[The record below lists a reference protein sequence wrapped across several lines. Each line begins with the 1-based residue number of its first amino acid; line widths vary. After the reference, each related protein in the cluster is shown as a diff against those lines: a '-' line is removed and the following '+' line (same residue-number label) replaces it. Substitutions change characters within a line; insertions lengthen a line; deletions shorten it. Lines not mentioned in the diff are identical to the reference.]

1 MAKKN
6 ALGKG
11 LGALI
16 SNDSLETTKDVP
28 VSVENYEIEISKIK
42 ANPGQPRT
50 SFDEISLAELAESI
64 KTHGIIQPLTLR
76 ETVYGEYQI
85 ISGERRF
92 RAAQLAGLT
101 TVPAYI
107 RTANDQETLEMALIE
122 NIQREDLDA
131 IEIALTYKRLID
143 ECKLTQEALSERVGK
158 KRSTVANYLRLLDLE
173 DDIQQAIKDGKISM
187 GHAKPLLAVTNSGI
201 REKLA
206 KKVIDEGLSVR
217 QIEEITQSLTQKK
230 GQKRQPEKQRTE
242 DLSDRFCV
250 LLELLDAKFNNKIQF
265 KRNKNGD
272 GGSIVINY
280 ASDDEI
286 ETFIKNLSI

>member
-16 SNDSLETTKDVP
+16 SNDSFETTKEVP

-42 ANPGQPRT
+42 ANPSQPRT
-50 SFDEISLAELAESI
+50 NFDEISLIELADSI
-64 KTHGIIQPLTLR
+64 RTHGIIQPLTLR

-131 IEIALTYKRLID
+131 IEIALSYKRLID
-143 ECKLTQEALSERVGK
+143 ECNLTQEALSERIGK
-158 KRSTVANYLRLLDLE
+158 KRSTVTNYLRLLDLE
-173 DDIQQAIKDGKISM
+173 DDIQQAINNGKISV
-187 GHAKPLLAVTNSGI
+187 GHAKPLLNLPNPKI

-206 KKVIDEGLSVR
+206 KRIIDEGLSVR
-217 QIEEITQSLTQKK
+217 QVEEITQSMKQKK
-230 GQKRQPEKQRTE
+230 EQKHKPEKPRTE

-265 KRNKNGD
+265 KRNKNGE

-280 ASDDEI
+280 ISDDEI

>member
-16 SNDSLETTKDVP
+16 NTDSVDIAKDIP
-28 VSVENYEIEISKIK
+28 VSAENYEIEITKISV
-42 ANPGQPRT
+42 NPEQPRT
-50 SFDEISLAELAESI
+50 SFDEKSLAELAESI

-107 RTANDQETLEMALIE
+107 RTANDHETLEMALIE

-131 IEIALTYKRLID
+131 IEI
-143 ECKLTQEALSERVGK
+143 
-158 KRSTVANYLRLLDLE
+158 
-173 DDIQQAIKDGKISM
+173 
-187 GHAKPLLAVTNSGI
+187 
-201 REKLA
+201 
-206 KKVIDEGLSVR
+206 
-217 QIEEITQSLTQKK
+217 
-230 GQKRQPEKQRTE
+230 
-242 DLSDRFCV
+242 
-250 LLELLDAKFNNKIQF
+250 
-265 KRNKNGD
+265 
-272 GGSIVINY
+272 
-280 ASDDEI
+280 
-286 ETFIKNLSI
+286 

>member
-6 ALGKG
+6 VLGKG

-16 SNDSLETTKDVP
+16 NNDSLETAKDVP

-42 ANPGQPRT
+42 ANPSQPRT
-50 SFDEISLAELAESI
+50 NFDEISLAELAESI

-76 ETVYGEYQI
+76 ETIYGEYQI

-158 KRSTVANYLRLLDLE
+158 KRSTVTNYLRLLDLE
-173 DDIQQAIKDGKISM
+173 DNIQQAVKDGKISM
-187 GHAKPLLAVTNSGI
+187 GHAKPLLNLESSEI

-206 KKVIDEGLSVR
+206 KRIVDEGLSVR
-217 QIEEITQSLTQKK
+217 QVEEITQIMKQKK
-230 GQKRQPEKQRTE
+230 EQKHKPEKQRPE
-242 DLSDRFCV
+242 DLSDRFCL